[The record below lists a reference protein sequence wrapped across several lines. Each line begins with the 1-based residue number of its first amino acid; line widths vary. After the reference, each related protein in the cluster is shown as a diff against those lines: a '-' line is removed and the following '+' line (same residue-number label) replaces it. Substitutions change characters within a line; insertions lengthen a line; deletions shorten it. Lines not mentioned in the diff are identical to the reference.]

1 MNQASIA
8 IDPVRSSEHDSIH
21 QSPTNS
27 VRRTL
32 QVLAAFDGSRTVLGV
47 SEVAARADV
56 PKSTAH
62 RLLNVMSQQ
71 GFVRREGNRYR
82 LGERLFELGARALEP
97 RGLRERAIPFMAE
110 LHHSTLETIHL
121 AVLRGDQVLY
131 VEKIYG
137 HGAAPCPTTVGGR
150 NPATCTGLGKAILSS
165 CSEEAVDAILGSRL
179 PRPTRNSLHTRQA
192 LHRNLTISRE
202 EGVAVDYE
210 ELRMGLAC
218 VSAPIIDRSTGA
230 AGAAL
235 SISAPTSRFN
245 RRRFTV
251 QLLKATEALSLGSLR
266 SA

>member
-1 MNQASIA
+1 MNQAILTINSA
-8 IDPVRSSEHDSIH
+8 QPSDDDPIH

-32 QVLAAFDGSRTVLGV
+32 DVLAAFDGSRTVLGV
-47 SEVAARADV
+47 SEVAVRAGV

-82 LGERLFELGARALEP
+82 LGERLFELGARALES

-110 LHHSTLETIHL
+110 LHHATLETIHL
-121 AVLRGDQVLY
+121 AVLRGNQVLY
-131 VEKIYG
+131 VQKIYG

-150 NPATCTGLGKAILSS
+150 NPATCTALGKALLAS
-165 CSEEAVDAILGSRL
+165 CTEEAVDDILGGRL
-179 PRPTRNSLHTRQA
+179 PRPTRNSLYTREA
-192 LHRNLTISRE
+192 LRRNLTITRD

-218 VSAPIIDRSTGA
+218 VSAPIIDRSTGTA
-230 AGAAL
+230 MAAL
-235 SISAPTSRFN
+235 SISAPTSRFH
-245 RRRFTV
+245 RRRFTG
-251 QLLKATEALSLGSLR
+251 QLLKASEALSLGSLR
-266 SA
+266 TA